1 MPKINM
7 DFASSSIFFFQFFV
21 CYEKCL
27 FWNQNSLFEI
37 HYSQFE
43 FKFGFYDDRLNG
55 QNGKW
60 INSLVNEI
68 NQIFEQT
75 AATSST
81 IILTLTM
88 TTKKA
93 KRCSDFK
100 ANDSMHWNSLFSLKK
115 NAKTKLLFLWITFF
129 CFSIF
134 LYHFFNRKNVLLCVC
149 LWAIFA
155 FY

>member
-1 MPKINM
+1 MLHHL
-7 DFASSSIFFFQFFV
+7 FFSNFLYDYKKFL
-21 CYEKCL
+21 CSEI
-27 FWNQNSLFEI
+27 QNSLFEI

-43 FKFGFYDDRLNG
+43 FKFGFYDDKLNG
-55 QNGKW
+55 QNGTW

-81 IILTLTM
+81 ITLTLTM

-100 ANDSMHWNSLFSLKK
+100 ATDSMHWN
-115 NAKTKLLFLWITFF
+115 
-129 CFSIF
+129 
-134 LYHFFNRKNVLLCVC
+134 
-149 LWAIFA
+149 
-155 FY
+155 